1 MVEITQKKSAGD
13 KRHYSLFNKSANSSN
28 QFVSLLTHVVP
39 QLLTLHMFHMLKCL
53 SECVRRR
60 CLMLSGRKESEN
72 SEWEFIFFSSRSLS
86 FLNSLLTSII
96 AQLNE
101 WRKNNLKWAW
111 NWRWEQFF
119 ILECFFSVDDLWL
132 PYFIFDNFNTYFIC
146 ANNKFLLFCSAFF
159 NSWNCFS
166 VSQNRE
172 EDHCRS
178 LLVIQRY
185 LLEARHTIVK
195 NEKKCWGQVRCHHFD
210 LK

>member
-1 MVEITQKKSAGD
+1 
-13 KRHYSLFNKSANSSN
+13 
-28 QFVSLLTHVVP
+28 
-39 QLLTLHMFHMLKCL
+39 MLKCL

-101 WRKNNLKWAW
+101 WRKKTTW
-111 NWRWEQFF
+111 NG
-119 ILECFFSVDDLWL
+119 LETEDESSSLYLSFFFSVDDLWL
-132 PYFIFDNFNTYFIC
+132 PHFIFDNFNTYFIC

-172 EDHCRS
+172 KRPLSIFVGDSAIFVRGQTYNREEWEEVLRPS
-178 LLVIQRY
+178 SMSPFWSQIMLKVQRENWSISTVKV
-185 LLEARHTIVK
+185 LTILS
-195 NEKKCWGQVRCHHFD
+195 NSPAAKKLIRLIAHEN
-210 LK
+210 